1 MRLYAQLRAHLAKRK
16 IGKKKK
22 KRKKPRASW
31 QQHATNQRN
40 CGGGRPVPRFQLDA
54 ITRGGKASK
63 RFQEFAQFNL
73 FKPPTTLLL
82 FLDRRIFVK

>member
-16 IGKKKK
+16 IGKKRK

-31 QQHATNQRN
+31 KQHATNQRN
-40 CGGGRPVPRFQLDA
+40 CGGRLVPRFQLDA

>member
-16 IGKKKK
+16 IGKKRK

-31 QQHATNQRN
+31 KQHATNQRN
-40 CGGGRPVPRFQLDA
+40 CGGRPVPRFQLDA